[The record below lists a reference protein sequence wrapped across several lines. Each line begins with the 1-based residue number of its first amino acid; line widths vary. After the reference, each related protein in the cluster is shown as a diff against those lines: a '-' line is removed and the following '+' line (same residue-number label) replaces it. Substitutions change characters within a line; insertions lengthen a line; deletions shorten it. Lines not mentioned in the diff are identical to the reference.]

1 MRRKLTPR
9 GRERRAQLMTAATAL
24 FADRGYHPTSVSDIV
39 DSLGVGKGVFYWY
52 FSSKEELLSEILRD
66 AHLQLRRSQQAAI
79 ADETDPVSR
88 IELGIL
94 ASLEWFKLHRE
105 FFSITQFAATDETFA
120 PVLRRNREVAVADT
134 VRHIK
139 EAIVE
144 GRIADG
150 EPELLAHAIL
160 GVVDQLT
167 RRYLIER
174 DEPVD
179 QIAAAAIAFC
189 ISGLNANSGA
199 SVNRAS

>member
-1 MRRKLTPR
+1 
-9 GRERRAQLMTAATAL
+9 MTHATSL
-24 FADRGYHPTSVSDIV
+24 FADKGYHPTSVSDIV

-52 FSSKEELLSEILRD
+52 FSSKEELLSEILSD
-66 AHLQLRRSQQAAI
+66 AHLQLRRAQQAAL
-79 ADETDPVSR
+79 ADESDPVRR

-94 ASLEWFKLHRE
+94 ASLEWFRDHRE
-105 FFSITQFAATDETFA
+105 YFAITQFAATDETFA

-150 EPELLAHAIL
+150 APELLAHAIL

-179 QIAAAAIAFC
+179 QIASAAIAFC
-189 ISGLNANSGA
+189 IHGLAGSAG
-199 SVNRAS
+199 